1 MKSIKFITPVALIL
15 LSLLFSF
22 TLIRKGGVQGKISPA
37 EGIQQVL
44 LILGTDTLKIQPQ
57 AGNFKVD
64 NIKAGTYKLLVK
76 TQMPYKDFTIAEV
89 PVIDS
94 ATTDV
99 GQIKLLQY

>member
-1 MKSIKFITPVALIL
+1 MKSIKFVTPVALIL

-22 TLIRKGGVQGKISPA
+22 TLIRKSGVQGKISPA

-44 LILGTDTLKIQPQ
+44 LILGIDTLKIQPQ

-64 NIKAGTYKLLVK
+64 NIKAGTYKLLIK
-76 TQMPYKDFTIAEV
+76 AQMPYKDFTVAEV

-94 ATTDV
+94 AITDV
-99 GQIKLLQY
+99 GQIQLLQ